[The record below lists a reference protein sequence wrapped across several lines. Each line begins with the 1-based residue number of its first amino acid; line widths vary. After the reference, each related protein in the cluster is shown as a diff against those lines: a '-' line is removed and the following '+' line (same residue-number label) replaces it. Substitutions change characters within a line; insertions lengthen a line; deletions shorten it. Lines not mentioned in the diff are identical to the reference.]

1 MRRQLAACAL
11 LVLAACS
18 SGDANEVTMTA
29 HAFEPATIT
38 IQAGESVAW
47 RNTSSEQHTVTADE
61 SALPDGADYFSSG
74 DAADE
79 AAANDDLSG
88 ELIDVGQEF
97 TFTFDKP
104 GTYAY
109 YCILHRSDGMKGKV
123 VVEP

>member
-1 MRRQLAACAL
+1 
-11 LVLAACS
+11 
-18 SGDANEVTMTA
+18 MTA